1 MNLKTCLQFDEGDP
15 TETETETEIETET
28 DSFNNLEVLK
38 QSFIILF
45 YLRAFSFV

>member
-15 TETETETEIETET
+15 TETET
-28 DSFNNLEVLK
+28 DSFDNLEVLK
-38 QSFIILF
+38 QSFIILC

>member
-15 TETETETEIETET
+15 TETETEIETET

-38 QSFIILF
+38 QSFIILC